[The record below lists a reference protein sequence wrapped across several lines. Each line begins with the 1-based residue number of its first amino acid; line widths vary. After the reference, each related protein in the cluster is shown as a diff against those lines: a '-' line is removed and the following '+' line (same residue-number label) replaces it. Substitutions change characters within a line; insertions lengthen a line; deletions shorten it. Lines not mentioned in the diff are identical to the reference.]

1 MKQTEF
7 LNTVMPFKDKVYRL
21 AKRLLVSS
29 EEAEDAT
36 QELFMKLWNRK
47 DKLSSYKSVEAF
59 AMTMTKN
66 YCFDRL
72 KSKQASNLSLVHSNY
87 KENGTS
93 LDRKTELNDSV
104 SILSLVHS
112 NYKENGTSLDRKT
125 ELNDSVS
132 IVHQLIA
139 KLPEQQ
145 RMIIQLRDVEDYEY
159 EEIGK
164 VLDIKPTAV
173 RVALS
178 RARKKIRE
186 QLIKQHNY
194 GINQN

>member
-104 SILSLVHS
+104 SI
-112 NYKENGTSLDRKT
+112 
-125 ELNDSVS
+125 
-132 IVHQLIA
+132 VHQLIA

>member
-1 MKQTEF
+1 MNQSEF
-7 LNTVMPFKDKVYRL
+7 LNTVMPFKDKVFRL
-21 AKRLLVSS
+21 SKRLLVSS

-36 QELFMKLWNRK
+36 QELFLKLWRNK
-47 DKLSSYKSVEAF
+47 EKISSYKNIEAF

-87 KENGTS
+87 RETGTS
-93 LDRKTELNDSV
+93 LDKKTD
-104 SILSLVHS
+104 
-112 NYKENGTSLDRKT
+112 LD
-125 ELNDSVS
+125 DSVS
-132 IVHQLIA
+132 IVHKLIA

-145 RMIIQLRDVEDYEY
+145 RAIIQLRDVEQYEF

-164 VLDIKPTAV
+164 MLDLQPTAV

-178 RARKKIRE
+178 RARKVIRE

-194 GINQN
+194 GVS

>member
-7 LNTVMPFKDKVYRL
+7 LNLVMPFKDKVFRL
-21 AKRLLVSS
+21 SKRLLVSN

-36 QELFMKLWNRK
+36 QELFMKLWRNK
-47 DKLSSYKSVEAF
+47 EKISSYKNVEAF

-87 KENGTS
+87 KEKGTS
-93 LDRKTELNDSV
+93 LDKKTD
-104 SILSLVHS
+104 
-112 NYKENGTSLDRKT
+112 
-125 ELNDSVS
+125 LNDSVS

-145 RMIIQLRDVEDYEY
+145 RMIIQLRDVEQYEY
-159 EEIGK
+159 EEISK
-164 VLDIKPTAV
+164 MLDLKPTAV

-178 RARKKIRE
+178 RARKTIRE

-194 GINQN
+194 GIKQN